1 MSESD
6 THIDLFTKS
15 GCLTTEA
22 LKGYISDAFSDLEKD
37 RVKNH
42 LDSCELCS
50 DALEGFQ
57 LMSDPKELDSI
68 VSEIN
73 ENLQATLIKDVERTQ
88 AKKFKLQNKL
98 YYIAAAASV
107 LILLGF
113 YLYLK
118 TYLNSESETQSI
130 SQLVDIE
137 EKSIPPMPKAKKQ
150 DIITKSEEQ
159 PQQPDKRGKSS
170 QKETPN
176 EIIKKTEIA
185 EKVEINQPVQIA
197 MDEED
202 MTYVA
207 PLKALR
213 APESIP
219 ESIGVKEIDPDVDRT
234 IESEGYIAV
243 DLASTQPLEYYIGG
257 VVVYDKA
264 YENAEPTAYSAGD
277 RTMSGRTSNNK
288 KMNAIPQMI
297 TSESKKGKGIKQS
310 EDMIA
315 EEQSD
320 FETEE
325 EVASENHFF
334 SLGNEVPQYPGGYEA
349 LIEYLNSNL
358 TYPKEARQKGL
369 QGKVV
374 LSFIIEES
382 GKVSSA
388 TIIRGIGGGCDDEA
402 IRVIELMPAWQP
414 AYKEGSPVRVLFNM
428 PITFKLN

>member
-1 MSESD
+1 MNKSNA
-6 THIDLFTKS
+6 HIVLFTKS

-22 LKGYISDAFSDLEKD
+22 LKGYISDAFSDLEKN

-50 DALEGFQ
+50 DALEGIR
-57 LMSDPKELDSI
+57 LLSDPSKIDSI

-73 ENLQATLIKDVERTQ
+73 ENLKKTLASTDKTKS
-88 AKKFKLQNKL
+88 KKFKIQTRL

-107 LILLGF
+107 LILVGF
-113 YLYLK
+113 YFYLQN
-118 TYLNSESETQSI
+118 YLSSESDVHSI
-130 SQLVDIE
+130 SQVIDLD
-137 EKSIPPMPKAKKQ
+137 KKNIPPMPKAKSHKLYHQ
-150 DIITKSEEQ
+150 AEEQ
-159 PQQPDKRGKSS
+159 PKHAEKKEQLS
-170 QKETPN
+170 QKEIPN
-176 EIIKKTEIA
+176 EITNKTEIT

-202 MTYVA
+202 MTYA
-207 PLKALR
+207 TPLKALR

-219 ESIGVKEIDPDVDRT
+219 ESLASKEIDMDIDR
-234 IESEGYIAV
+234 ISESEEYIAIDIV
-243 DLASTQPLEYYIGG
+243 STQPLEYYIGG

-264 YENAEPTAYSAGD
+264 DEHAGPTAYSTKAGI
-277 RTMSGRTSNNK
+277 MSGRASNHK
-288 KMNAIPQMI
+288 KMDAIPQMAE
-297 TSESKKGKGIKQS
+297 SESKKGKGIKQT
-310 EDMIA
+310 DDLIV

-334 SLGNEVPQYPGGYEA
+334 SLGNEVPQYPGGYGA

-358 TYPKEARQKGL
+358 IYPKDARQHGL
-369 QGKVV
+369 QGQIV

-388 TIIRGIGGGCDDEA
+388 NIIRGIGGGCDEEA
-402 IRVIELMPAWQP
+402 IRVIELMPDWQP
-414 AYKEGSPVRVLFNM
+414 AFKEGSPVRILFNM